1 MVRRK
6 FFRVHGR
13 QSPLAAC
20 GEGVVAIRIRSI
32 DLFMKCILS
41 VFWCALLY
49 GTLGV
54 GVIWLGDADVCT
66 IKHRELFR
74 VE

>member
-6 FFRVHGR
+6 FSRVHGR

-54 GVIWLGDADVCT
+54 GVI
-66 IKHRELFR
+66 
-74 VE
+74 